1 MDIVELF
8 ATNLQVRILKLFL
21 EHPNKLFSCT
31 LLAKILNSSP
41 SAVIYRLRH
50 LLQLGVIKVIG
61 IDRMKLYRLDIENEV
76 VQILLDFYRKLKA
89 TDPTSNQDR
98 QQ

>member
-21 EHPNKLFSCT
+21 EHPSKLYSCA
-31 LLAKILNSSP
+31 LLARVLNSSP

-50 LLQLGVIKVIG
+50 LLKLGIIKVIS
-61 IDRMKLYRLDIENEV
+61 ISRMKLYKLDTENKIA
-76 VQILLDFYRKLKA
+76 QILLDFYTKLKA
-89 TDPTSNQDR
+89 IAETSQDR